1 MTAVYVGKHRAVDPD
16 ETIEIPMVR
25 VWPSVEPETG
35 DAVVMWPPIVAE
47 PKPAGLVRRFVRRL
61 KAVRWSGT
69 RVTFAVASSTVFGA
83 VGAGALWQ
91 VIR

>member
-1 MTAVYVGKHRAVDPD
+1 MTVDYVGKHRAVDPD
-16 ETIEIPMVR
+16 ETIEIPVVR

-35 DAVVMWPPIVAE
+35 DVVAMWPRIVPE
-47 PKPAGLVRRFVRRL
+47 PKPAGLVRRFVRRF

-69 RVTFAVASSTVFGA
+69 RVAAAVSSGMVLGA
-83 VGAGALWQ
+83 TGAAALWQ